1 MRPFPPPPPVEQLPW
16 HQRLRAAA
24 SAAAASGCG
33 RCRWR
38 RHGAAANHFRRR
50 QPVLLRDPVSP
61 SPGSTG
67 PSRGPSGSTGP
78 SRGPSGAGPDWAA
91 ASSAGRSPGSRAAL
105 PLPPEPDRSPLAG
118 SGISPARPARP
129 RTGSPALRAEPLSGR
144 FAAVLIELVRAA
156 RVKRAVAARPPAR
169 QAAELPAKGRPSR
182 ARETGPAAGIS
193 SSGPATA
200 RHRRAGGG
208 GGVVWTLGRR
218 LRNCRT
224 GRPG

>member
-1 MRPFPPPPPVEQLPW
+1 MEQLPW
-16 HQRLRAAA
+16 RQRLRAAA

-38 RHGAAANHFRRR
+38 RHGAAANHFRSRLRRR
-50 QPVLLRDPVSP
+50 QPVILRDPVSP
-61 SPGSTG
+61 SP
-67 PSRGPSGSTGP
+67 GSTGP

-200 RHRRAGGG
+200 RHSRAGGG